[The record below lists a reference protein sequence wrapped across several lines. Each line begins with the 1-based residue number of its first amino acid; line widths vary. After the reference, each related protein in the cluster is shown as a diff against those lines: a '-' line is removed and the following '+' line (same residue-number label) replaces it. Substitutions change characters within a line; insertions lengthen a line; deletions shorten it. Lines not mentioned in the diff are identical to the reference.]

1 MEGQD
6 RALGGGGADPPA
18 EEAAVLVSGAWD
30 GLTLLSVCISPLSSL
45 NLEQYF
51 VKYPDL
57 DSAVFREIEATTPV
71 PAQAGPAT
79 QSPQGV
85 AAELFSD
92 RAKGSRIWGTIET
105 SESSVVPKWEFPSPL
120 LTLENWGLIFF

>member
-51 VKYPDL
+51 AKYPDL
-57 DSAVFREIEATTPV
+57 DSAVFREIDAMTPV
-71 PAQAGPAT
+71 PAQAGPAKAHREWP
-79 QSPQGV
+79 QSSLVTEPQG
-85 AAELFSD
+85 AESGGQLRLQNPVLFLS
-92 RAKGSRIWGTIET
+92 GS
-105 SESSVVPKWEFPSPL
+105 FHL
-120 LTLENWGLIFF
+120 HC